1 MAKSSKFGPRTPGTV
16 LAMRLSKN
24 GSCFIGMPNRMFSF
38 NSGVSSERRRVC
50 LLYGITDKTLTK
62 LVTDAYQHLDELVL
76 MTL

>member
-1 MAKSSKFGPRTPGTV
+1 MAKSKKFSSKSPGTV
-16 LAMRLSKN
+16 LVMRMSKG
-24 GSCFIGMPNRMFSF
+24 GSCFIGTPNRMFSF
-38 NSGVSSERRRVC
+38 NSGASSERRRVC